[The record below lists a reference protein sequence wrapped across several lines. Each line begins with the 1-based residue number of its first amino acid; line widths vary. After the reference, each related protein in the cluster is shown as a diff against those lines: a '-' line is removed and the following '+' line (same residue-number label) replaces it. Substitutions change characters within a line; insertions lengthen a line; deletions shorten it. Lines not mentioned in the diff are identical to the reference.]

1 MFSQVLKDNS
11 YNFRK
16 ISILLAFLL
25 VASSCASLPIQPDW
39 YNRSLQNDGILTG
52 FGEGQSLS
60 EARLMALQN
69 IAQQIEVNIS
79 SQIALVRQFEENELT
94 TKSREV
100 TQLRIN
106 KSLKNLKMVNQQQ
119 IGDLY
124 FVALQLDRRP
134 VKMILE
140 RKLQERGYLKRG
152 FVGSPAVVTSP
163 LITSLSSDP
172 DGEKLPVSL
181 QRRDKE
187 WHIAIATLDILQ
199 PLDDLNNIINW
210 DFDTSKSYP
219 IKLVDRNENRLKAG
233 DRFQIELELPESAN
247 YLTIINIYSDG
258 RLSVP
263 LDNQPVNSRQVIFP
277 NEPRL
282 SLEAA
287 PLYPGQA
294 DRDTYLALGTTE
306 KIDTTPFRKSTDRA
320 VSGEDAYVLDK
331 FIQWLEQQ
339 RLESLSSLYVEIYP

>member
-1 MFSQVLKDNS
+1 MNS

-16 ISILLAFLL
+16 ISILLTFLL
-25 VASSCASLPIQPDW
+25 VASSCASLPSQPDW
-39 YNRSLQNDGILTG
+39 YNRPLQNDGILTG
-52 FGEGQSLS
+52 YGEGQSLS
-60 EARLMALQN
+60 DARQMAFST

-79 SQIALVRQFEENELT
+79 SQIALVRQFEKNELT

-100 TQLRIN
+100 TQLRVN
-106 KSLKNLKMVNQQQ
+106 KSLKNVKMVNQQQ
-119 IGDLY
+119 IGGQY

-134 VKMILE
+134 AKVIIESKFKE
-140 RKLQERGYLKRG
+140 QGYLIRD

-181 QRRDKE
+181 QRRERE
-187 WHIAIATLDILQ
+187 WYLAISDILQ
-199 PLDDLNNIINW
+199 PVDDLNNVTNW
-210 DFDTSKSYP
+210 DYDPSRSYP
-219 IKLVDRNENRLKAG
+219 IQLVGRNENRLKVG

-263 LDNQPVNSRQVIFP
+263 LDNQSVNSRQVIFP
-277 NEPRL
+277 NEPGL